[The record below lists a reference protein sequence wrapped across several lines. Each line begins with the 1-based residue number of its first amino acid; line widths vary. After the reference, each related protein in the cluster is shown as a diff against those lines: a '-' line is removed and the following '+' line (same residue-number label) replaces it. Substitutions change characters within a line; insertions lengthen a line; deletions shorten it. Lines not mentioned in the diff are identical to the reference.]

1 MSFMHFPE
9 IGVASFSV
17 PDVED
22 VDLIDAED
30 VVSGALGLLLVDRGS
45 PAEVSANELMLMRAT
60 TQRPCS
66 LRSPIRN
73 EKAPRSGTRA

>member
-45 PAEVSANELMLMRAT
+45 PAEVSANE
-60 TQRPCS
+60 
-66 LRSPIRN
+66 
-73 EKAPRSGTRA
+73 